1 MSLLITYTWAFDLHF
16 LPAPLHSSVLPLPAV
31 HRHAAQMAD
40 EFDDLLDDFGRR
52 PSILKRL
59 VYVFLSLEP
68 VLVTAVLFVRIF
80 LVSTSASQ
88 VTLLF
93 GALLS
98 AVLLSLSY
106 HNLAFAKSARLR
118 RTASPPTKGAYKGDK
133 EGYTKAMAK
142 FEASIS
148 DAALWYS
155 FAYNNAI
162 FMIVTP
168 LLGMYLLPDK
178 VAGDLNLLLSGA
190 AAAALA
196 LFNSNTALKAIGE

>member
-1 MSLLITYTWAFDLHF
+1 
-16 LPAPLHSSVLPLPAV
+16 
-31 HRHAAQMAD
+31 MAD

-52 PSILKRL
+52 PSVLKRL
-59 VYVFLSLEP
+59 FYILLSLEP
-68 VLVTAVLFVRIF
+68 VLVTAILFVRIF
-80 LVSTSASQ
+80 LVSISASQ
-88 VTLLF
+88 VTLVL
-93 GALLS
+93 AVLLA

-106 HNLAFAKSARLR
+106 HNLAFAKAARLR
-118 RTASPPTKGAYKGDK
+118 RAGSPPTKGAYKGDK
-133 EGYTKAMAK
+133 AAYEKAMAS

-148 DAALWYS
+148 SASLWYS
-155 FAYNNAI
+155 CAYNNAI